1 MISIRVKVENS
12 AVQSGDDGD
21 DGAVPRQHP
30 KGMPQGREIMTGQG
44 SGFFVSAD
52 GYAVTNNHVV
62 DNAESVDVTTS
73 DGTIYHAKVVG
84 TDRKTDLAL
93 IKIRRSWQLS
103 LHRICWQGATCRRLG
118 PRGR

>member
-1 MISIRVKVENS
+1 M
-12 AVQSGDDGD
+12 
-21 DGAVPRQHP
+21 P
-30 KGMPQGREIMTGQG
+30 KGREIMTGQG

-84 TDRKTDLAL
+84 TNRKTDFAL
-93 IKIRRSWQLS
+93 IKVDGAGNFPSSNLLARRHVSAIGPSRSVIRSVSAER
-103 LHRICWQGATCRRLG
+103 
-118 PRGR
+118 